1 MAQHDYVIDN
11 STGANVRADINNVL
25 QAIATNNSG
34 SSAPSATFASQF
46 FADTNAGIMKLRN
59 TSDNGYVNL
68 FTLAGGIDVDA
79 ASNFAATVT
88 FTDDVTFDGATAGK
102 DIVFDRSDNALEF
115 ADDTQIRIG
124 TGNDLTI
131 FHESSSNFNVLRQN
145 NALSTKW
152 LAGGDTVARFM
163 TNGAVELYYDN
174 SKKFETASHGATF
187 FGTSFHGDN
196 IVSAFGASSDLQL
209 YHNGTNS
216 YIDNHQGDLYIR
228 GDSDHIVLQAV
239 DNESSIVC
247 DPNGAVN
254 LYYDNS
260 KKLETT
266 STGVSLTGNLN
277 IPDDNEVM
285 LGTNSDIRMF
295 HANGNANFIQSY
307 NDVDFRIHTFGTTAS
322 LRLQVNESE
331 NAVVCVPN
339 GATELYHNGT
349 KKFETHSAGV
359 KVSAG
364 NLYLDRDSAKAVF
377 GASDD
382 LELYHNGTDTFV
394 DNATGNLAIRTT
406 GATHISLKT
415 NNENA
420 IYCGANGAVQLY
432 YDNAKKFETASAGVD
447 VTGRVQIDGHCFP
460 YSDNAYDLGLSGNR
474 WRNLYTTDL
483 QLSNEGKSNDVD
495 GTWGDYTI
503 QEGESDLF
511 LINNRS
517 GKKYKFN
524 LTEVS

>member
-1 MAQHDYVIDN
+1 
-11 STGANVRADINNVL
+11 
-25 QAIATNNSG
+25 
-34 SSAPSATFASQF
+34 
-46 FADTNAGIMKLRN
+46 
-59 TSDNGYVNL
+59 
-68 FTLAGGIDVDA
+68 
-79 ASNFAATVT
+79 
-88 FTDDVTFDGATAGK
+88 
-102 DIVFDRSDNALEF
+102 
-115 ADDTQIRIG
+115 RIG

-307 NDVDFRIHTFGTTAS
+307 NDVD
-322 LRLQVNESE
+322 
-331 NAVVCVPN
+331 
-339 GATELYHNGT
+339 
-349 KKFETHSAGV
+349 
-359 KVSAG
+359 
-364 NLYLDRDSAKAVF
+364 
-377 GASDD
+377 
-382 LELYHNGTDTFV
+382 
-394 DNATGNLAIRTT
+394 
-406 GATHISLKT
+406 
-415 NNENA
+415 
-420 IYCGANGAVQLY
+420 
-432 YDNAKKFETASAGVD
+432 
-447 VTGRVQIDGHCFP
+447 
-460 YSDNAYDLGLSGNR
+460 
-474 WRNLYTTDL
+474 
-483 QLSNEGKSNDVD
+483 
-495 GTWGDYTI
+495 
-503 QEGESDLF
+503 
-511 LINNRS
+511 
-517 GKKYKFN
+517 
-524 LTEVS
+524 